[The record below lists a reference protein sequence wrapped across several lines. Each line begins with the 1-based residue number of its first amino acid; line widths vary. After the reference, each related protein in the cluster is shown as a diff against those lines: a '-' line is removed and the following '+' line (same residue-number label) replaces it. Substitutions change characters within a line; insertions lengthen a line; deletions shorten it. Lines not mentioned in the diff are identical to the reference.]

1 MPTISSSLVHPV
13 VTPCTA
19 LFTSALVSPCSAAL
33 SSLARSRCRVPS
45 TVFSVMPSAISAE
58 TLPLGPSTKTVLPS
72 TLYFTP
78 GGSGIGFFPMRDID
92 QNPYLGLRVPQER
105 FRSAF
110 HCSLK
115 NSCQFEVLSS
125 QLPMLNRRQNI
136 CELRT
141 KNRELLLPNLAKQ
154 LAAHAFAARLAARH
168 HAFRRSQNR
177 NAQP

>member
-45 TVFSVMPSAISAE
+45 RVFKVMPSAISAE

-72 TLYFTP
+72 TLYFPP
-78 GGSGIGFFPMRDID
+78 GGSGIGFFPMRDIA
-92 QNPYLGLRVPQER
+92 QNPYLGLRVPRER

-115 NSCQFEVLSS
+115 NSSG
-125 QLPMLNRRQNI
+125 
-136 CELRT
+136 ELRVVFT
-141 KNRELLLPNLAKQ
+141 KLRK
-154 LAAHAFAARLAARH
+154 AARRPRLRGAPDGQSSRPSA
-168 HAFRRSQNR
+168 
-177 NAQP
+177 